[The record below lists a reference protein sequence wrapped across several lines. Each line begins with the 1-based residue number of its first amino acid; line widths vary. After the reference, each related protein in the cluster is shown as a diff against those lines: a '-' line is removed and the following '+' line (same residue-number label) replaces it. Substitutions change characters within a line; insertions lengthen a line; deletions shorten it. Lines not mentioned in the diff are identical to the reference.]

1 MTSISRAK
9 GITFME
15 LLKRRTHH
23 TSYIGFSVENL
34 LQVIN
39 NNTIVPEVQNEI
51 KELCIIFKH
60 ENLFVSQ
67 NPLLFEQLNW
77 ILNCVHYNMLAF
89 FFFFHMLPKKVLS
102 LEIWK
107 DTLTIFIINYI
118 VEKINIIGC
127 NTNTSKT
134 PHDIHLYEMEV

>member
-1 MTSISRAK
+1 
-9 GITFME
+9 ME

-67 NPLLFEQLNW
+67 NPLLFEQLN
-77 ILNCVHYNMLAF
+77 
-89 FFFFHMLPKKVLS
+89 
-102 LEIWK
+102 
-107 DTLTIFIINYI
+107 
-118 VEKINIIGC
+118 
-127 NTNTSKT
+127 
-134 PHDIHLYEMEV
+134 